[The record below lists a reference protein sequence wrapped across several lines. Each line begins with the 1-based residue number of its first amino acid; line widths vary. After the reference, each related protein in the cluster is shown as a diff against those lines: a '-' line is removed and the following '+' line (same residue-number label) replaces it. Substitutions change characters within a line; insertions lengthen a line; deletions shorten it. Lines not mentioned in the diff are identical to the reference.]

1 MATQQICTLTSE
13 INIQTSSY
21 VVTKMKILQQR
32 KRSNHRDP
40 GQPTIQDSFL
50 HGRKLPTNCK
60 EHKQLLKVLQIGWQ
74 RMDNQSIQ
82 LKSQV
87 LNRWLRPFVLDISCP
102 VIILA

>member
-1 MATQQICTLTSE
+1 M
-13 INIQTSSY
+13 SSY
-21 VVTKMKILQQR
+21 VATKMKISQQR

-40 GQPTIQDSFL
+40 GQPTIQDSFYM
-50 HGRKLPTNCK
+50 GVSCQIIVKSTNS
-60 EHKQLLKVLQIGWQ
+60 LLKVLHVGWQ